1 MNCVWGTKRGAR
13 MSAGIIPGELETF
26 LQTPPPPPSYSPS
39 GLNHTPLI
47 ARNLLLGQIYD
58 LSLGLVQRMSR
69 TSFSFIFAIC
79 ICTNVFRQ
87 LLMSLTPTA
96 VFKHL
101 GVVATSL
108 QVLQHSQ
115 KLCGTSWLSV
125 IVPSAV
131 LGSSVLCWKME
142 RIWTHC

>member
-26 LQTPPPPPSYSPS
+26 LQTPPPSPSYSPS

-47 ARNLLLGQIYD
+47 ARNLVQGPIYD
-58 LSLGLVQRMSR
+58 LSLGLVQRMFQ
-69 TSFSFIFAIC
+69 TSFSFTFAIC
-79 ICTNVFRQ
+79 MCTNVFRR
-87 LLMSLTPTA
+87 LLMSLTLTA

-101 GVVATSL
+101 DAVAASL
-108 QVLQHSQ
+108 RVLQHSQ
-115 KLCGTSWLSV
+115 KLRGTSWLSV